1 MSKQREDYKG
11 LADTLSALLHLPVP
25 VYLVKGYKLNEDDQ
39 ALRDWIDSEKKVNI
53 STDKII
59 TKVLDKER
67 NDQQNESYF

>member
-1 MSKQREDYKG
+1 MNKQREDYKG

-25 VYLVKGYKLNEDDQ
+25 VYLVKGYKLNGDVQ

-59 TKVLDKER
+59 TKVLDKKT
-67 NDQQNESYF
+67 DQQDESYF

>member
-11 LADTLSALLHLPVP
+11 LADTLSSLLHLPVP

-59 TKVLDKER
+59 TKVLDKEP
-67 NDQQNESYF
+67 DQQDESYF

>member
-59 TKVLDKER
+59 TKVLDKKT
-67 NDQQNESYF
+67 DQQDESYF